1 MHRKC
6 SQIHLDF
13 SDLMA
18 WILAAALDSAF
29 ALLNCA
35 MMAGYFTFS
44 ATIMALSR
52 SWFTLG
58 YAKVLFNTVTRTFVY
73 GIYNTVMTLIR
84 TVMWRVAGVALNFLS
99 GYMIDRA
106 LGYLGDHL
114 SAVIS
119 SLLSWGGLIAGIID
133 WFSDKS

>member
-1 MHRKC
+1 
-6 SQIHLDF
+6 
-13 SDLMA
+13 
-18 WILAAALDSAF
+18 
-29 ALLNCA
+29 
-35 MMAGYFTFS
+35 
-44 ATIMALSR
+44 MALSK

-84 TVMWRVAGVALNFLS
+84 TVMWRVAGVTLNFLA
-99 GYMIDRA
+99 GYMIDSA

-133 WFSDKS
+133 WFSDKSLNGWIVI